1 MKNGRRS
8 VSFRA
13 SAVFRVK
20 NRYDGITR
28 EMRSTQRARISDRF
42 PVSLYKYPGH
52 RLRSPFEW
60 LRADCMLPEP
70 ANVLRAF
77 AGSFVLPGDAP
88 SSACLHSAGRCPC
101 PLRPKPFE
109 TAVKSF
115 FFVYRFDL
123 FSVCFRFLC
132 RFALSFCRKFSA
144 YFVLVPQNCL
154 PPPRKFS
161 ILS

>member
-1 MKNGRRS
+1 M
-8 VSFRA
+8 
-13 SAVFRVK
+13 
-20 NRYDGITR
+20 
-28 EMRSTQRARISDRF
+28 
-42 PVSLYKYPGH
+42 
-52 RLRSPFEW
+52 
-60 LRADCMLPEP
+60 
-70 ANVLRAF
+70 LRAF

-101 PLRPKPFE
+101 PLRPNPCPKPFE

-144 YFVLVPQNCL
+144 YFVLIPQNCL
-154 PPPRKFS
+154 PPPENSAFCLDIFRSTALYLCCKETPGMKMHGYVFFCPEIRFLPVFGIVPGNVHGNVHVS
-161 ILS
+161 ASFFVWRVLQCGKM

>member
-1 MKNGRRS
+1 M
-8 VSFRA
+8 
-13 SAVFRVK
+13 
-20 NRYDGITR
+20 
-28 EMRSTQRARISDRF
+28 
-42 PVSLYKYPGH
+42 
-52 RLRSPFEW
+52 
-60 LRADCMLPEP
+60 
-70 ANVLRAF
+70 LRAF

-101 PLRPKPFE
+101 PLRPNPCPKPFE

-144 YFVLVPQNCL
+144 YFVLIPQNCL
-154 PPPRKFS
+154 PPPPENSAFCLDIFRSTALYLCCKETPGMKMHGYVFFCPEIRFLPVFGIVPGNVHGNVHVS
-161 ILS
+161 ASFFVWRVLQCGKM

>member
-1 MKNGRRS
+1 M
-8 VSFRA
+8 
-13 SAVFRVK
+13 
-20 NRYDGITR
+20 
-28 EMRSTQRARISDRF
+28 
-42 PVSLYKYPGH
+42 
-52 RLRSPFEW
+52 
-60 LRADCMLPEP
+60 
-70 ANVLRAF
+70 LRAF

-88 SSACLHSAGRCPC
+88 SSACLHSAGRCPR
-101 PLRPKPFE
+101 PLRPKPCPKPFE

-154 PPPRKFS
+154 PPPENSAFCLDILHGTALYLYRKETPGMKMHGYVFFCPEIRVLPVFGIVPGNVHGNVHVS
-161 ILS
+161 ASFFVWRVLQCGKM